1 MIARRARG
9 RDPRRPGR
17 TTRIGCQ
24 ASAKSGTMHAMHY
37 WGKSR
42 TTTETIG
49 RFGELAE
56 HLGDPADAAKAWT
69 DAGFD
74 DEQTAKWL
82 EARCFDPAAAREL
95 DDLSVTPAQA
105 AKRTRDGKRD
115 YLDTIAFKVSSGDLS
130 PRQGAARASSSR

>member
-1 MIARRARG
+1 M
-9 RDPRRPGR
+9 P
-17 TTRIGCQ
+17 
-24 ASAKSGTMHAMHY
+24 SH

-42 TTTETIG
+42 TTVETIN
-49 RFGELAE
+49 RFDELAE

-82 EARCFDPAAAREL
+82 EARCFDPEAASEL
-95 DDLSVTPAQA
+95 AELRVTPGQA
-105 AKRTRDGKRD
+105 AKRTRDGKRG
-115 YLDTIAFKVSSGDLS
+115 YLDTIAFKVASGDLS